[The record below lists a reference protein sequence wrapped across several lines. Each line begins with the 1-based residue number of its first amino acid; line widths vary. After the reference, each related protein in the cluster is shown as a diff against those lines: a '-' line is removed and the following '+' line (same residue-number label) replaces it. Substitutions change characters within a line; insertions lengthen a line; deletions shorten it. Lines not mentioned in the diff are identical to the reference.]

1 MPFTLVM
8 THQSEHLLQLPYIL
22 KVLGLICLSLLLL
35 AEVFLSGTC
44 NMGEKKKTFQFL
56 KPSV

>member
-1 MPFTLVM
+1 MPFTRVM

-22 KVLGLICLSLLLL
+22 KVLGLIFPSLLLL

-44 NMGEKKKTFQFL
+44 NIKKKETFQFL